1 MNLHTDKPLVT
12 VILPTHN
19 RAALVGRA
27 ISSVLGQTYENL
39 ELIVIDDAST
49 DHTRDVL
56 AGFNDSRLRVLH
68 AQVNKGVAAAR
79 NLGLERA
86 RGDLVAFND
95 DDDIWFAQ
103 KLERQTEAL
112 MRAPADVG
120 WCLCG
125 FVRRANG
132 RSEYVGGSW
141 YYAQLDFQ
149 QGANRFSDGGMDWSL
164 IATPTWVVKR
174 EALERVGPFD
184 ERLRSWED
192 WELALRLE
200 QTCKRIFVDEPLFLQ
215 DLTEGGGLGHAE
227 RAQAQSLRVILDK
240 HGAMW
245 SARRKVMARHYF
257 IIGHV
262 ASKYDGPG
270 AGREY
275 LLRSLRLRP
284 FAPRAWAALGLS
296 LAGERGSRVLT
307 RYAHRAT
314 SLVHRLSRARWRKP
328 GANS

>member
-1 MNLHTDKPLVT
+1 LNPHPDKPLVS
-12 VILPTHN
+12 VILPTHD

-56 AGFNDSRLRVLH
+56 AGFKDSRLRVLH
-68 AQVNKGVAAAR
+68 AEVNKGVAAAR
-79 NLGLERA
+79 NLGLMAA
-86 RGDLVAFND
+86 RGDLIAFND
-95 DDDIWFAQ
+95 DDDVWFAR

-112 MRAPADVG
+112 ARAPAGVD

-125 FVRRANG
+125 FVRRAGG
-132 RSEYVGGSW
+132 RSEYIGGSW
-141 YYAQLDFQ
+141 YYAQLDFN

-174 EALERVGPFD
+174 EALERAGPFD

-227 RAQAQSLRVILDK
+227 QAQAQSLRVILDK

-245 SARRKVMARHYF
+245 SARREVMARHYF

-284 FAPRAWAALGLS
+284 FMARTWTALALS
-296 LAGERGSRVLT
+296 LAGERGRRVA
-307 RYAHRAT
+307 RYLQRAR
-314 SLVHRLSRARWRKP
+314 SLVHHARTRWRTSGTK
-328 GANS
+328 S